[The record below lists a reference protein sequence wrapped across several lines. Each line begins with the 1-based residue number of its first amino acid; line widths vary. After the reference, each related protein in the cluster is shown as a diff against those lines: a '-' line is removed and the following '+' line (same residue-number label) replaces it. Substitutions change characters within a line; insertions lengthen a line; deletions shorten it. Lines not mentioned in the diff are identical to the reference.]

1 MDLILGSD
9 GKDKVEIS
17 DKTLQKHLLALG
29 GSGSGKT
36 VLVKTL
42 IEEAALR
49 NIPSIVVDLQG
60 DLSALSLA
68 AGFHEVGEKGLTQ
81 KQVDAY
87 AEVPV
92 RIYTPGAT
100 LGIPLKVSPFF
111 NPDNKEEEHALV
123 GVIVS
128 SLLTILGY
136 KPGTDA
142 ERTASAVL
150 TLCLKEAWSK
160 RRKVESLDALLD
172 ELKLQEKR
180 LKQKTMSSASEF
192 NKLLK
197 KLTTTTFGTAH
208 MLLSH
213 GIPLRIEEFLKH
225 KNQVSVIYVN
235 HLANQRE
242 KDFFITLLVAEL
254 YQWMLHHPSEELQL
268 LFCIDEIAPY
278 LPAGTKQ
285 TAAKDGLKILFKQAR
300 KYGVG
305 CVVATQNPG
314 DIDYKAFAQFST
326 WCLGRLT
333 AKQDR
338 KKIQEALES
347 FGNEICVDKLAS
359 IPQGEFML
367 FSPDEFEEVIHFQ
380 TRWLLSKHKTLTE
393 KQIKEVMEEHQ
404 PILPKEKKEKTKREL
419 QTHAKHVQK
428 DKILALHLDTEELE
442 ERVEDAKKRVS
453 LLSNQWE
460 EVESMNMLLFPL
472 LKLQLRQTQSKLFG
486 LSKQTKEFDVLV
498 NLHNGELMVPHG
510 KNMRLL
516 KGFKLLTELEA
527 ENLDVLKHMLSG
539 HLHERELQKK
549 TGLSISVLKKRL
561 LRLKRKEFVDNL
573 KKEKDVFWKSMYEI
587 ELPRKLEHLHAEEL
601 VFGEAVY
608 GTVQSEII
616 DKQSVI
622 TVLTSWYGSHVE
634 SHEVIYLPV
643 MEVVLM
649 GKHKRILRFNGYT
662 KEEMG

>member
-1 MDLILGSD
+1 
-9 GKDKVEIS
+9 
-17 DKTLQKHLLALG
+17 
-29 GSGSGKT
+29 
-36 VLVKTL
+36 
-42 IEEAALR
+42 
-49 NIPSIVVDLQG
+49 
-60 DLSALSLA
+60 
-68 AGFHEVGEKGLTQ
+68 
-81 KQVDAY
+81 
-87 AEVPV
+87 
-92 RIYTPGAT
+92 
-100 LGIPLKVSPFF
+100 
-111 NPDNKEEEHALV
+111 
-123 GVIVS
+123 
-128 SLLTILGY
+128 
-136 KPGTDA
+136 
-142 ERTASAVL
+142 
-150 TLCLKEAWSK
+150 
-160 RRKVESLDALLD
+160 
-172 ELKLQEKR
+172 
-180 LKQKTMSSASEF
+180 
-192 NKLLK
+192 
-197 KLTTTTFGTAH
+197 
-208 MLLSH
+208 
-213 GIPLRIEEFLKH
+213 
-225 KNQVSVIYVN
+225 
-235 HLANQRE
+235 
-242 KDFFITLLVAEL
+242 
-254 YQWMLHHPSEELQL
+254 
-268 LFCIDEIAPY
+268 
-278 LPAGTKQ
+278 
-285 TAAKDGLKILFKQAR
+285 
-300 KYGVG
+300 
-305 CVVATQNPG
+305 
-314 DIDYKAFAQFST
+314 
-326 WCLGRLT
+326 
-333 AKQDR
+333 
-338 KKIQEALES
+338 
-347 FGNEICVDKLAS
+347 
-359 IPQGEFML
+359 EFML

-608 GTVQSEII
+608 G
-616 DKQSVI
+616 
-622 TVLTSWYGSHVE
+622 
-634 SHEVIYLPV
+634 
-643 MEVVLM
+643 
-649 GKHKRILRFNGYT
+649 
-662 KEEMG
+662 